1 MEKLVLIYHWGD
13 EGCCGTSHIAFEYES
28 KDKFVFDVLEKYKD
42 KEWEIY
48 NKGKSWQSHE
58 KVEVIPNVY
67 LEKSEIDSIEHSVF
81 TLDAWFEYQKIEV
94 TI

>member
-1 MEKLVLIYHWGD
+1 MEKLVLIYAWGD

-42 KEWEIY
+42 KEWEVY

-81 TLDAWFEYQKIEV
+81 TLNEWFEREKIEI